1 MSSSDYPLVLAVQ
14 PYTRGFAF
22 TLFEAPHSPVDW
34 GLKVIRDGDR
44 NALSIAALE
53 KLIKV
58 WRPDILLLMER
69 AKERSS
75 PSDRVLELRA
85 LIEKM
90 AINLGLPVQR
100 YSRDEIRKTFT
111 CSGSLSRYHMAQ
123 ELSKDIPALSEQL
136 PPPRKVWDPE
146 DPRMHIFD
154 AAGLTRAYFAALA
167 KSQPKFPL

>member
-34 GLKVIRDGDR
+34 GLKVIRDGDQ

-58 WRPDILLLMER
+58 WRPDILLLME
-69 AKERSS
+69 ASKKASS

-85 LIEKM
+85 LIEKI
-90 AINLGLPVQR
+90 AITLGLPVQR
-100 YSRDEIRKTFT
+100 YSRDDIRKTFAR
-111 CSGSLSRYHMAQ
+111 GALSRYHMAQ
-123 ELSKDIPALSEQL
+123 ELSGDIPALSEQL
-136 PPPRKVWDPE
+136 PPPRKVWNPE

-167 KSQPKFPL
+167 KSQPKYPL